1 MGATD
6 TTTGTLTWA
15 LALLLNNPQVLKK
28 VTAELDEKIGRNRMI
43 QESDIQNLEYFQAV
57 VKETMRLYP
66 AAPLAFPHE
75 SLADCTVSGYNVP
88 KSTHLLLNIHKLQ
101 RDPNVWSSPEEFKP
115 ERFLT
120 THKDIDVKGQNFE
133 LIPFGSGRRICP
145 GLSFGLNMVHLT
157 LASVL
162 HSFDFVKPSQDPIP
176 MIDRFGLAGPLDV
189 LFTPRLP
196 HEFYQ

>member
-15 LALLLNNPQVLKK
+15 LALLLNNPHELKK
-28 VTAELDEKIGRNRMI
+28 VQAELDEKIGRNRMI
-43 QESDIQNLEYFQAV
+43 QESDIKNLEYFQAV

-75 SLADCTVSGYNVP
+75 ALADCTVSGYSVP

-101 RDPNVWSSPEEFKP
+101 RDPTVWPSPDEFKP

-145 GLSFGLNMVHLT
+145 GLSFGLNMVHFT
-157 LASVL
+157 LANAL
-162 HSFDFVKPSQDPIP
+162 HSFDFDKPSKDPIP

-196 HEFYQ
+196 RELYQ